1 MVKRYSLLRDI
12 LNRIKWDNSYPHE
25 EFQVTYT
32 HRGVI
37 GDQLTINFIDI
48 SEIRSSWII
57 ISNNNEDTP
66 IPFHR
71 IISVKNFVTSETLYE
86 KRRRLND

>member
-1 MVKRYSLLRDI
+1 MDKRSPLLRGI
-12 LNRIKWDNSYPHE
+12 LNRIKWDDSFPSE

-37 GDQLTINFIDI
+37 GDQLTVHFNNI

-71 IISVKNFVTSETLYE
+71 IISVKNFVTGETLYE
-86 KRRRLND
+86 KR

>member
-1 MVKRYSLLRDI
+1 MVKRSPLLREI
-12 LNRIKWDNSYPHE
+12 LNRIKWDDSCLPD

-37 GDQLTINFIDI
+37 GDQLIINFTDI

-71 IISVKNFVTSETLYE
+71 IISVKNFVTGETLYE

>member
-1 MVKRYSLLRDI
+1 MVKRSPLLKDI
-12 LNRIKWDNSYPHE
+12 LNRIKWDDSYPPE

-37 GDQLTINFIDI
+37 GDQLTVYFTDI

-57 ISNNNEDTP
+57 ISDNNDDTP

-71 IISVKNFVTSETLYE
+71 IIRVKNFVTGETLYE
-86 KRRRLND
+86 KRGRLNG

>member
-1 MVKRYSLLRDI
+1 LRDI
-12 LNRIKWDNSYPHE
+12 LNRIKWDDSFPLE

-37 GDQLTINFIDI
+37 GDQLTVSFADI
-48 SEIRSSWII
+48 SVIRSSWII
-57 ISNNNEDTP
+57 ISKNNDDTP

-71 IISVKNFVTSETLYE
+71 ILSVTNFVTGETLYE
-86 KRRRLND
+86 QRGRLND

>member
-1 MVKRYSLLRDI
+1 MDKRTPLLRDI
-12 LNRIKWDNSYPHE
+12 LNRIKWDDSYPHD

-37 GDQLTINFIDI
+37 GDQLTVNFTDI

-57 ISNNNEDTP
+57 ISNNNEDTL

-86 KRRRLND
+86 KRRRFND